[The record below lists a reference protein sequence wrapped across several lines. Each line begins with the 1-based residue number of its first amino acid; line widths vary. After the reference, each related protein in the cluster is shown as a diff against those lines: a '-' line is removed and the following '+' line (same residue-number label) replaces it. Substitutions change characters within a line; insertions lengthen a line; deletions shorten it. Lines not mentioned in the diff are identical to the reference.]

1 MRALLALIAACAL
14 LPVASPITTAS
25 ALPTSVEPEPPVTAN
40 EFLPENRDLTDC
52 IGALQRP
59 GCGSE
64 ARGGWR
70 QTLVFVVMGAAMVFV
85 FTRVAIGVRRNRR
98 ATDAAAES

>member
-1 MRALLALIAACAL
+1 MAEPAAAH
-14 LPVASPITTAS
+14 AS
-25 ALPTSVEPEPPVTAN
+25 SVDPQPPVTDN
-40 EFLPENRDLTDC
+40 EFIPENRDLSEC

-85 FTRVAIGVRRNRR
+85 FSRIAIGVRRNRR
-98 ATDAAAES
+98 ATDAAAKS